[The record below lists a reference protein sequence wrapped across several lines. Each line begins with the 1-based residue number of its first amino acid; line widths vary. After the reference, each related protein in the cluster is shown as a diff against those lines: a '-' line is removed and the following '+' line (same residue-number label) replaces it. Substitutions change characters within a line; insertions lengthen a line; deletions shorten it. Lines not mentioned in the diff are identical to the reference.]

1 MIMLIYSIRRP
12 PVEMKNN
19 QNYISRFLQMDRRNT
34 LLTLCL
40 KTVSA
45 LLLSAETLI
54 IAKLIDHI
62 ISGIAVS
69 QGRAILCDT
78 VLLALFWLVKRA
90 ILFMDGIFHA
100 RLKRT
105 VHAKLPSYI
114 LEKKAALPYLILEN

>member
-1 MIMLIYSIRRP
+1 
-12 PVEMKNN
+12 
-19 QNYISRFLQMDRRNT
+19 MDRRNT

-78 VLLALFWLVKRA
+78 VLLALFWLVNRA
-90 ILFMDGIFHA
+90 ILFMCGILHA
-100 RLKRT
+100 RLHPPVT
-105 VHAKLPSYI
+105 AQLPSYM
-114 LEKKAALPYLILEN
+114 LVK